1 MSNTAPTAER
11 LSVLP
16 RWALVAFSAHCAR
29 KLRNLYD
36 DTRDNGV
43 DFAIEAAELAAANA
57 LPISDPES
65 IVKAIGL
72 SRRTIASRVA
82 YHAAMAA
89 YHAAMSATSLEV
101 PGDRRAAAVS
111 SFCQASGVDVRGEF
125 AHLLNAAT
133 SEGWT
138 DNTPIP
144 VSVFDSMPADEAA
157 P

>member
-1 MSNTAPTAER
+1 MSNMALTDEK

-16 RWALVAFSAHCAR
+16 RWALVAYSARCAR
-29 KLRNLYD
+29 KLRDLYGD
-36 DTRDNGV
+36 IRDNGV

-72 SRRTIASRVA
+72 SRRTIASKVA
-82 YHAAMAA
+82 YNAAMAA
-89 YHAAMSATSLEV
+89 YHAAMSATSVEV
-101 PGDRRAAAVS
+101 PGHRRAAAVS
-111 SFCQASGVDVRGEF
+111 SFCDATDVDVRREF
-125 AHLLNAAT
+125 AHLLDKAT

-144 VSVFDSMPADEAA
+144 MSVFSSMPAEDPDA
-157 P
+157 